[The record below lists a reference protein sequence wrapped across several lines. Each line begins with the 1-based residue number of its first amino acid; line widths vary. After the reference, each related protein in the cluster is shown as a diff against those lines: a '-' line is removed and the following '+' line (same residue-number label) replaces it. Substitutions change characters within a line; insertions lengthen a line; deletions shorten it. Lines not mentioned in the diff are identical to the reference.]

1 MNDLEP
7 IKRKIYEIRGQRVML
22 DFDLADAY
30 GVDTAQLKRQVRR
43 NMERFE
49 DDDFMFV
56 VTREELS
63 RCQIGTLNIKRGQN
77 IKYLPFAFTQLGV
90 AMLSSVLTS
99 PIAIRMNAIMIE
111 NTNYNGASIFN
122 AWASE
127 PLIID
132 LPLLGYVLYV
142 DLVHFSVERIGNNTL
157 CDMLGYFYYKPYS
170 IGKDSKLLSFE
181 KNRRQAYYNSS
192 QHFLRSAYENRLEE
206 NGYILA
212 MADKVIR
219 LDMIKY
225 KPIDIER
232 YSDNIGDNMMQIF
245 GLKDKRLK
253 ILYYHKYDGTPLN
266 LKENKTTL
274 YPFSESGI
282 AFIKDTCVFYK
293 DGIVIDNNIRFMGD
307 ISRKRVG
314 ACLPDDYD
322 ID

>member
-1 MNDLEP
+1 MFLGDD
-7 IKRKIYEIRGQRVML
+7 RWGRHATIR
-22 DFDLADAY
+22 
-30 GVDTAQLKRQVRR
+30 
-43 NMERFE
+43 NE
-49 DDDFMFV
+49 
-56 VTREELS
+56 
-63 RCQIGTLNIKRGQN
+63 
-77 IKYLPFAFTQLGV
+77 
-90 AMLSSVLTS
+90 
-99 PIAIRMNAIMIE
+99 NAIMIE

-253 ILYYHKYDGTPLN
+253 ILYYHKYDGTGCLISK
-266 LKENKTTL
+266 LI
-274 YPFSESGI
+274 YPPNASPVM
-282 AFIKDTCVFYK
+282 VF
-293 DGIVIDNNIRFMGD
+293 
-307 ISRKRVG
+307 
-314 ACLPDDYD
+314 LQ
-322 ID
+322 